1 MINVWSAS
9 GQFKLRGDVSQ
20 RLLARQ
26 GLWSELVEPS
36 LILLAEDEA
45 LIALDVQEALESA
58 GFAVLHVFGGDDAL
72 AALDE
77 QAAKLVGIITDV
89 KFGEAVDGWEV
100 GRKAREFLPHVPV
113 IYISGDSAHEH
124 TSRGVPGSVMLQ
136 KPFAPAQLVTAIA
149 ALLNAV
155 PPPQPS

>member
-1 MINVWSAS
+1 M
-9 GQFKLRGDVSQ
+9 
-20 RLLARQ
+20 
-26 GLWSELVEPS
+26 EPA

-45 LIALDVQEALESA
+45 LIALDVQEALETA

-72 AALDE
+72 TALNE
-77 QAAKLVGIITDV
+77 KGASLAGVITDV
-89 KFGEAVDGWEV
+89 RFGETVDGWKV
-100 GRKAREFLPHVPV
+100 GRKARELLPHIPV

-124 TSRGVPGSVMLQ
+124 TSRGVPESVMLQ